1 MLPGFPVNQRERCQ
15 RSHQSLLCDI
25 RLTAAALRVPAV
37 RHEGLGLPGVFHG
50 AERDPHPLHSPAAP
64 AQQRVLHVVPE
75 VLRHKVVDERVEA
88 AVEAGQA
95 QRGDVEAVSVID
107 HSVLQE
113 RVMHHQ
119 HDVTG
124 DETHQERHQNRHDQH
139 HGSLAVL

>member
-1 MLPGFPVNQRERCQ
+1 MPEFPSVFA
-15 RSHQSLLCDI
+15 LA
-25 RLTAAALRVPAV
+25 AAALRVPAV
-37 RHEGLGLPGVFHG
+37 RHERLALPGVFHG
-50 AERDPHPLHSPAAP
+50 AEGDPHPLHSPAAP

-95 QRGDVEAVSVID
+95 QRGDVEAVTVVD
-107 HSVLQE
+107 HAVLQE

-124 DETHQERHQNRHDQH
+124 DEADEERHQHRDDQH